1 MADAF
6 CIHCGKPLIG
16 AKKFCT
22 NCGRPV
28 GGESGAKDPASAL
41 DGQIFERLA
50 TKIRMPVSTQLL
62 SKPAP
67 LLPAALRIPPLRAA
81 SPTSQRSN
89 VSSTSNPDQVAFD
102 RVWEPNEYA
111 FTVLVPKGWKI
122 RGGIFYVNP
131 LQANGPG
138 NAISPKCDFAVMS
151 DDRGTMMMRWMPSWN
166 YADLTYSP
174 TGGANF
180 PPGQWYQGMP
190 VRLMVSA
197 RQFLWE
203 MLQAERPRASG
214 MTIAVEDPV
223 NEVTAAFYQQ
233 AEQLNQSLQQAG
245 LPPLKFESWD
255 MVVEYSEDGQRYL
268 EEVTATICDNR
279 AGALTW
285 TNDNTFMLRAPAAV
299 FPTWGRVLLQIR
311 NSLETNP
318 QWLAAVEQ
326 ARGQRARI
334 AWETQQYINKVT
346 AEVLANRQKAYDEAQ
361 RKREEDAAGPEA
373 DGGGDSME

>member
-1 MADAF
+1 MADTF
-6 CIHCGKPLIG
+6 CIYCGTPLTG
-16 AKKFCT
+16 AKKFCK

-28 GGESGAKDPASAL
+28 AGEIGKKDPAPVL
-41 DGQIFERLA
+41 DGRIFERLA
-50 TKIRMPVSTQLL
+50 TKVRMPVSTQLL

-67 LLPAALRIPPLRAA
+67 PMPTALRIPSLRAA
-81 SPTSQRSN
+81 PPAPQRSN
-89 VSSTSNPDQVAFD
+89 VSGTPNPDQVCFD
-102 RVWEPNEYA
+102 RVWEPNENA
-111 FTVLVPKGWKI
+111 FTVVVPKGWKI
-122 RGGIFYVNP
+122 RGGIFNVNP
-131 LQANGPG
+131 LQVNGPG

-151 DDRGTMMMRWMPSWN
+151 DDQESMMMRWMPSWN

-174 TGGANF
+174 GGGANF

-223 NEVTAAFYQQ
+223 NEVTAAFYQR

-255 MVVEYSEDGQRYL
+255 MVVGYSEDGQSYF
-268 EEVTATICDNR
+268 EEVTTTICDNR
-279 AGALTW
+279 AGAFAW
-285 TNDNTFMLRAPAAV
+285 TNDNTFMMRAPAAD
-299 FPTWGRVLLQIR
+299 FATWGSVLLQIR

-318 QWLAAVEQ
+318 QWLAAVEK
-326 ARGQRARI
+326 ASGERARI
-334 AWETQQYINKVT
+334 AWETQQYINKVI
-346 AEVLANRQKAYDEAQ
+346 AEVLAKRQQAYDEAQ
-361 RKREEDAAGPEA
+361 RKREEDAAGPEE
-373 DGGGDSME
+373 DGGGDSTE